1 MIIKTPTCF
10 FFAKGAAEGLTL
22 LNAFD
27 AALLNAGIGN
37 TNLIK
42 VTSILP
48 PKCRQVNSI
57 ALPQGALV
65 PAAYACITSNNPQE
79 IISAAVA
86 ISIPEDE
93 EKAGLIMEYAA
104 IGRKHEIEG
113 IVREMAVDAMNTRNR
128 AIKEIKSCAVEYQV
142 KKIGSVFAAVVL
154 WE

>member
-1 MIIKTPTCF
+1 MIIKTPTRF
-10 FFAKGAAEGLTL
+10 FFVTGASEGLTP

-48 PKCRQVNSI
+48 PRCQQVNSVL
-57 ALPQGALV
+57 LPQGALV
-65 PAAYACITSNNPQE
+65 PAAYAHITSENPDE

-86 ISIPEDE
+86 VSIPEDE
-93 EKAGLIMEYAA
+93 DKAGLIMEYAA
-104 IGRKHEIEG
+104 VGRKHEIEG
-113 IVREMAVDAMNTRNR
+113 IVREMVLEGMSARNR
-128 AIKEIKSCAVEYQV
+128 AIKEIKSCAIEYQV
-142 KKIGSVFAAVVL
+142 KKIGSVFAGVVL